1 MFFFGWTW
9 VAALCLC
16 LGVGGFSEPD
26 LTINCFSLVDESR
39 WGLVVKIN
47 VSSLTVDIQGTGPQV
62 RTCLNRQHDS
72 EYQISVSGDD
82 GSDQYLDSSIHSWR
96 GGADDLKD
104 GTPTFLYLI
113 YGGRYRLEF
122 ARCGLP
128 GCREEGKVYSDF
140 VNLQSQVYP
149 WCSSESFVGNST
161 FLELDTPTVQGM
173 SATFTFSFSP
183 CSPVLDYDTANV
195 TLFSSELE
203 EDCGQRS
210 SPVIYAE
217 VVPVILNQLGN
228 ALVSYQSPQLKGDKF
243 YCVSLHLSHISCRLH
258 SQERPNNC
266 YLVSDPVYVPSLPPI
281 AALLPMCTSH
291 LACAWLYITVGGTL
305 ALLLALSLAV
315 ICVRC
320 CERRREDNK
329 PIDDVDFAGG
339 EDFCLTS
346 IPDRLTWTEV
356 HEQWEKGEGVTRG
369 RLLLLYSPDTK
380 LFRELQEAL
389 KSFLDLACHCDVYDL
404 FDDALFDTIALDP
417 SEWMEEFLAD
427 RDVKIILVSSIGAH
441 RRQKAL
447 LGDMPLNLP
456 SNCLLDG
463 LFTSGLRFLSSSPP
477 GLAGRVATIRYE
489 MLHLTE
495 EGHRIDPPV
504 DPAPEFIIP
513 THLHQ
518 LFCWVHNLQP
528 LDLMGKPWVNY
539 HLEMQL
545 LQDALKLVR
554 RDRTNFNFAGTN
566 NGLGNGFT
574 II

>member
-1 MFFFGWTW
+1 M
-9 VAALCLC
+9 
-16 LGVGGFSEPD
+16 
-26 LTINCFSLVDESR
+26 
-39 WGLVVKIN
+39 
-47 VSSLTVDIQGTGPQV
+47 
-62 RTCLNRQHDS
+62 
-72 EYQISVSGDD
+72 
-82 GSDQYLDSSIHSWR
+82 
-96 GGADDLKD
+96 
-104 GTPTFLYLI
+104 
-113 YGGRYRLEF
+113 
-122 ARCGLP
+122 
-128 GCREEGKVYSDF
+128 
-140 VNLQSQVYP
+140 
-149 WCSSESFVGNST
+149 
-161 FLELDTPTVQGM
+161 
-173 SATFTFSFSP
+173 
-183 CSPVLDYDTANV
+183 DYDTANV
-195 TLFSSELE
+195 TLFSSEEE
-203 EDCGQRS
+203 EDCGRVQS

-217 VVPVILNQLGN
+217 VVPITVNQLGN
-228 ALVSYQSPQLKGDKF
+228 AAVSYHSPDLKGEKF
-243 YCVSLHLSHISCRLH
+243 YCVSLQLSHISCRL
-258 SQERPNNC
+258 SSIERPTNC
-266 YLVSDPVYVPSLPPI
+266 YLQSDPVYVPSLPGI

-305 ALLLALSLAV
+305 ALLIALTCAI

-320 CERRREDNK
+320 CERRRDADK
-329 PIDDVDFAGG
+329 PTDDVDFGGG

-346 IPDRLTWTEV
+346 LPDRLTWTEV

-447 LGDMPLNLP
+447 LGEMPLNLP

-477 GLAGRVATIRYE
+477 GLGGRVATIRYE

-504 DPAPEFIIP
+504 DNAPEFLIP

-528 LDLMGKPWVNY
+528 LDLMGKPWLNY

-554 RDRTNFNFAGTN
+554 RDRTNFAGTN